1 MLKSIKTMQMKN
13 ISSEKSNDYE
23 RKKAEARTFYSSFVK
38 VVCPALGNEP
48 VYFTSEGFN
57 HLVYRGPK
65 KERDQRVQ
73 IMKFEL
79 LGKAKKI
86 LEIST
91 TFQEYEESFK
101 YIRIQKYGKS
111 VYNNVIFRMWG
122 FVAMINIFRVKVVVK
137 KVGNGKMEFYSVI
150 PAWITRHYR
159 DIKLIETSKGNLE
172 NEDDNE
178 ILKNTTNS
186 GAL

>member
-1 MLKSIKTMQMKN
+1 MQMKN

-57 HLVYRGPK
+57 H
-65 KERDQRVQ
+65 Q
-73 IMKFEL
+73 
-79 LGKAKKI
+79 
-86 LEIST
+86 
-91 TFQEYEESFK
+91 
-101 YIRIQKYGKS
+101 YGKS
-111 VYNNVIFRMWG
+111 VYDNVIFRMWG
-122 FVAMINIFRVKVVVK
+122 FVAIINKFRVRVVVK

-159 DIKLIETSKGNLE
+159 DIKLIETSKENLE